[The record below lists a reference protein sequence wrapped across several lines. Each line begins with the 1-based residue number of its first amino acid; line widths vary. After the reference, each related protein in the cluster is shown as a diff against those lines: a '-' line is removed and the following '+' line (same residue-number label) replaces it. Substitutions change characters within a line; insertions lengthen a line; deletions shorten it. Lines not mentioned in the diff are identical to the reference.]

1 MSKTKVTPS
10 LLVTFYLLTSL
21 TSCGSMGGGFD
32 IGGLSPSKVL
42 DIGQNAYKAATLTDA
57 DVQKMSAEF
66 VKELD
71 SQSKI
76 AAPSNPYSK
85 RLQKIVARHK
95 KEEGLNL
102 NYKVYLQNEVN
113 AFSTADGS
121 IRVYSGLMDKMTDD
135 ELLFVIGHEIG
146 HVKHGHRKARMQR
159 GYAAAAAVGAI
170 GQGLNGATSNTAAG
184 FGVALGGNIVAKLAG
199 EVLKAQFSQSDETE
213 SDEFGLHLVHR
224 VKRPVN
230 SVVSAL
236 LKLKDDEGGDSS
248 STLDQF
254 TSTHPDPEAR
264 AEHIK
269 ELIPTLGESVASI
282 PDSSTSVAKNTSQ
295 SQDAKNE
302 ANSVEEQGS
311 TTDTRMARLDS
322 GAVAQDTGE
331 AETTKT
337 PARAGNATKGKSPKN
352 SQNTDSPSVV
362 SNDSY
367 ESEPQNARRWFIRTA
382 PAKDDFH
389 GSFGS
394 SPSLNHAHVGS
405 IGMEASHVRQ
415 LPSRVIAGPFK
426 TEQEAKRRASEM
438 RQQQSFSH
446 DALLVVRE

>member
-1 MSKTKVTPS
+1 MSKIKVTTILLAGS
-10 LLVTFYLLTSL
+10 LLLV
-21 TSCGSMGGGFD
+21 SCGGIGGGFSV
-32 IGGLSPSKVL
+32 GGLSPSKVL
-42 DIGQNAYKAATLTDA
+42 DIGENAYKAATLTDA

-71 SQSKI
+71 AQSKI
-76 AAPSNPYSK
+76 AAPSNPYAK

-184 FGVALGGNIVAKLAG
+184 FGIALGGNLVAQLAG

-224 VKRPVN
+224 GKRPVN

-248 STLDQF
+248 TTLDQF

-269 ELIPTLGESVASI
+269 ELIPSLGESVPAVPDPATSI
-282 PDSSTSVAKNTSQ
+282 SEKEKSSDVAMNKSSQTEDSSLPR
-295 SQDAKNE
+295 
-302 ANSVEEQGS
+302 
-311 TTDTRMARLDS
+311 DTRVARLDTS
-322 GAVAQDTGE
+322 SPTPETSEGE
-331 AETTKT
+331 APKT
-337 PARAGNATKGKSPKN
+337 PAKFGSTKI
-352 SQNTDSPSVV
+352 QNTKIEPNIEDSPSDV
-362 SNDSY
+362 NE
-367 ESEPQNARRWFIRTA
+367 ESFDKQPQDKRRWFIRTA
-382 PAKDDFH
+382 PAKDDYH

-394 SPSLNHAHVGS
+394 PPSLNYAH
-405 IGMEASHVRQ
+405 IGAIGIEAPHVRQ

-426 TEQEAKRRASEM
+426 TEQEAKNRAAQM
-438 RQQQSFSH
+438 KQQQTFSH
-446 DALLVVRE
+446 DALVIVRE

>member
-1 MSKTKVTPS
+1 MNKVKAAITIITLCM
-10 LLVTFYLLTSL
+10 LLA
-21 TSCGSMGGGFD
+21 SCGGIGGGFD

-71 SQSKI
+71 AQSKI
-76 AAPSNPYSK
+76 AAPSNPYAK

-184 FGVALGGNIVAKLAG
+184 FGIALGGNLVAQLAG

-269 ELIPTLGESVASI
+269 ELIPTLGESVAAI
-282 PDSSTSVAKNTSQ
+282 PDSSNSIAKKETKS
-295 SQDAKNE
+295 DVVTNE
-302 ANSVEEQGS
+302 DTQIEGS
-311 TTDTRMARLDS
+311 ESPSDTRVARLDS
-322 GAVAQDTGE
+322 GSVIT
-331 AETTKT
+331 ETNSIEKPKSAPKEVGAKIKKSEQ
-337 PARAGNATKGKSPKN
+337 PANTEDSSVERNDESLGNQPEDK
-352 SQNTDSPSVV
+352 
-362 SNDSY
+362 
-367 ESEPQNARRWFIRTA
+367 RRWFIRTA
-382 PAKDDFH
+382 PAKDDYH

-394 SPSLNHAHVGS
+394 SPSLNHAHIGAVG
-405 IGMEASHVRQ
+405 IEAPHSRQ

-426 TEQEAKRRASEM
+426 TEQEAKRRASHM
-438 RQQQSFSH
+438 SQQQAFSH
-446 DALLVVRE
+446 DALVVVRE